1 MAGSSQYL
9 IQIMA
14 TQTCFDL
21 NTAVESWRN
30 ELAAQPHL
38 TPDNRRELEKHLLD
52 AMAEMRGRGL
62 NEEESFWLA
71 KRRIGQ
77 PEKVAEEFHK
87 VDVVNLWRERIF
99 WVWLAFFLWT
109 IFNGVF
115 N

>member
-38 TPDNRRELEKHLLD
+38 TPDNRRELEKHMLD
-52 AMAEMRGRGL
+52 SMADLRGCGL

-71 KRRIGQ
+71 RRRVGQ
-77 PEKVAEEFHK
+77 PQQLAEEFEK
-87 VDVVNLWRERIF
+87 ADPGK
-99 WVWLAFFLWT
+99 VWLER
-109 IFNGVF
+109 VF
-115 N
+115 WMA